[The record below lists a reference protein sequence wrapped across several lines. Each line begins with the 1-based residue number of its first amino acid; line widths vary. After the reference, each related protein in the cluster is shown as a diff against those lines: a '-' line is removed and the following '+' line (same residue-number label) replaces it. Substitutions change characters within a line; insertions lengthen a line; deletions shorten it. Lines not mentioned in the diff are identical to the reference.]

1 MNQKCKRFTRTA
13 GISAAT
19 LLMLS
24 ACGDPPE
31 EPNNSN
37 ETEATAGNTEENT
50 NEESENMENN
60 GNEENGENNDSQ
72 AAGEWEPENDVE
84 YIAPADAG
92 GGWDTLIRTT
102 ARVIDEEELAPV
114 NFAPQNI
121 PGSGGA
127 IGWAEVASHDG
138 EAQPLFAASP
148 PIILVPLT
156 ETSEYDHTDFTPVAN
171 LITDYSIVL
180 VQPDSEFESINDV
193 FEAIEE
199 DPGSISIGGGSA
211 AGSMDHISI
220 AGAAAEY
227 GLDASGVNYV
237 PFSGGGEAMT
247 NLLGGHVDVVVTGV
261 GESTGQVDSGE
272 LRPIAYSSE
281 EPIESL
287 EEAGGQTFIDQGID
301 YTFDIWRG
309 IMGPPNMPEEAV
321 AYYEEMYAEMLET
334 ESWQEQT
341 EELGWIDN
349 YQSSEEFEEFLDDQ
363 FDLFENVLS
372 EVGLID

>member
-1 MNQKCKRFTRTA
+1 MSQICKRFIYGVGVT
-13 GISAAT
+13 GLSVG
-19 LLMLS
+19 LLS
-24 ACGDPPE
+24 ACGNAPE
-31 EPNNSN
+31 HPDE
-37 ETEATAGNTEENT
+37 
-50 NEESENMENN
+50 
-60 GNEENGENNDSQ
+60 ENNDDNVN
-72 AAGEWEPENDVE
+72 AGDDVNVNNNDENENENDVATDWEPDSDVE

-102 ARVIDEEELAPV
+102 AQVIEEEDLAPV

-127 IGWAEVASHDG
+127 IGWAEVAGYDG
-138 EAQPLFAASP
+138 EPQPLFAASP

-156 ETSEYDHTDFTPVAN
+156 ETSEYDHTDFTPIAN

-180 VQPDSEFESINDV
+180 VEPDSEFESVVDV

-199 DPGSISIGGGSA
+199 DPDSVSIGGGSA
-211 AGSMDHISI
+211 AGSMDHIAI

-227 GLDASGVNYV
+227 GLDAAEVNYV

-247 NLLGGHVDVVVTGV
+247 NLLGGHVDVAVTGV
-261 GESTGQVDSGE
+261 GESTGQVESGE

-281 EPIESL
+281 EPVSDL
-287 EEAGGQTFIDQGID
+287 EEAGGETFIEQDID

-321 AYYEEMYAEMLET
+321 QYYEEMYADMLET
-334 ESWQEQT
+334 DSWQEQRDD
-341 EELGWIDN
+341 LGWIDN
-349 YQSSEEFEEFLDDQ
+349 YQTSDEFGEFLDEQ
-363 FDLFENVLS
+363 FDLFEDVLTDI
-372 EVGLID
+372 GLVE

>member
-1 MNQKCKRFTRTA
+1 MNQKCKRFTKA
-13 GISAAT
+13 VGISVLT
-19 LLMLS
+19 LSILS

-31 EPNNSN
+31 EPNDNDGM
-37 ETEATAGNTEENT
+37 ETNENT
-50 NEESENMENN
+50 GDAENN
-60 GNEENGENNDSQ
+60 TVSENNDNNEAEVS
-72 AAGEWEPENDVE
+72 GDWEPENDVE

-102 ARVIDEEELAPV
+102 AQVIDQEDLAPV

-127 IGWAEVASHDG
+127 VGWAEVANYDG
-138 EAQPLFAASP
+138 EPQPLFAASP

-180 VQPDSEFESINDV
+180 VEPDSEYETINDL
-193 FEAIEE
+193 FEDMEE

-227 GLDASGVNYV
+227 GLNAGDVNYV
-237 PFSGGGEAMT
+237 AFAGGGEAMT

-261 GESTGQVDSGE
+261 GESTGQVESGE

-281 EPIESL
+281 EPIDSL
-287 EEAGGQTFIDQGID
+287 EEAGAQTFIDQDID

-321 AYYEEMYAEMLET
+321 AYYEDMYAEMMET
-334 ESWQEQT
+334 ETWREQADD
-341 EELGWIDN
+341 LGWVDN
-349 YQSSEEFEEFLDDQ
+349 YQDSEEFGEFLDEQ
-363 FDLFENVLS
+363 FDLFEDVLS
-372 EVGLID
+372 DVGLVE